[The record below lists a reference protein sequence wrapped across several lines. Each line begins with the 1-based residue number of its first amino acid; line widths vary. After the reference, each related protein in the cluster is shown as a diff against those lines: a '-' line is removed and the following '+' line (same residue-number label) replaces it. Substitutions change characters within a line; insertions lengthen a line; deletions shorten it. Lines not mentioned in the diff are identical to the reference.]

1 MRDTVR
7 TGSMHPAEAMVDRE
21 PRTVV
26 LPELWAEAWRRRLV
40 TSTLVFSD
48 VVLALVV
55 WQIAAVVQA
64 VWGDGPLSS
73 LAVASTVSNVALWVG
88 LRWLLGLYPG
98 HGLDA
103 AEELRRQTHAVLVTL
118 SIIAVFAVVFQN
130 GNALSRLLLVL
141 GFIGLAMLAPL
152 ARHFVKLIMEKFGV
166 WGKPVVI
173 LSSGEAGGRLAKILQ
188 REWSLGLKPIAV
200 LESGSAGEPSEGTL
214 HGGVLAEA
222 VELARKHRVDTII
235 LNIPD
240 VRSGQLAALSDWA
253 STRFRHVIFLSV
265 DLVGIMNSAVVA
277 RNFAGIFGVEIKH
290 NLLDPW
296 ARRIKYTM
304 DLVGASV
311 GGLLISPLILLIVLA
326 IRLDSPGAA
335 IYAHRRLGADDRH
348 FPCLKFR
355 TMYTD
360 AERFL
365 DEYLQ
370 NNPRLRAEWEKDQKL
385 RDDPRITRVGRLLR
399 KTSLDELPQLW
410 NVLRGEMSLVGPRPI
425 VDAEVPKY
433 GEVYRLYKRI
443 RPGMSGYWQV
453 GGRSDTTYD
462 ERVAMDTYYVRDW
475 SIWLD
480 LVILARTVST
490 VLLGR
495 GAR

>member
-1 MRDTVR
+1 M
-7 TGSMHPAEAMVDRE
+7 
-21 PRTVV
+21 
-26 LPELWAEAWRRRLV
+26 
-40 TSTLVFSD
+40 
-48 VVLALVV
+48 
-55 WQIAAVVQA
+55 
-64 VWGDGPLSS
+64 
-73 LAVASTVSNVALWVG
+73 SNVAIWVG
-88 LRWLLGLYPG
+88 LRGLLGLYPG
-98 HGLDA
+98 HGLDS
-103 AEELRRQTHAVLVTL
+103 AEELRRQTNAVLVTL
-118 SIIAVFAVVFQN
+118 SITAVFAIVFQV

-141 GFIGLAMLAPL
+141 GFIGLAVLTPL
-152 ARHFVKLIMEKFGV
+152 ARHFVKLAMEKFGV

-173 LSSGEAGGRLAKILQ
+173 MSSGEAGGQLSKPLQ
-188 REWSLGLKPIAV
+188 REWTLGLKPIAV
-200 LESGSAGEPSEGTL
+200 FESGPALAGEPSKGPL
-214 HGGVLAEA
+214 HEDVLAEA
-222 VELARKHRVDTII
+222 VELSKKNRVDTII

-240 VRSGQLAALSDWA
+240 VRSGQLATLSDWA

-296 ARRIKYTM
+296 ARRFKHSL
-304 DLVGASV
+304 DLLGASV
-311 GGLLISPLILLIVLA
+311 GGLLISPLILAIVLA

-335 IYAHRRLGADDRH
+335 IYAHRRLGANDRH
-348 FPCLKFR
+348 FRCLKFR
-355 TMYTD
+355 TMHTD
-360 AERFL
+360 AERLL

-370 NNPRLRAEWEKDQKL
+370 NNPDLLAEWEKDQKL
-385 RDDPRITRVGRLLR
+385 RDDPRVTRVGLLLR

-462 ERVAMDTYYVRDW
+462 ERVAMDNYYVRDW

-490 VLLGR
+490 VILGR